1 MNLKRTGRGGEE
13 FGKLGDPPKK
23 NVVRGVTRI
32 HCIHV

>member
-13 FGKLGDPPKK
+13 FGKLGDPKK